1 MKIEDFRPIRSQD
14 SAPIKFD
21 WLLTQESDWII
32 WTNQKITLIIFWLV
46 KNGKDW
52 NPAIPLVKRIF
63 LVPDH
68 IWPKTIKGQ
77 PALTHVIR
85 NYVLLLV
92 VPPLCLW
99 WVAHIVTKA
108 LRLKILPGQQLPLFP
123 NPPTLLT
130 CHLTG
135 KPGEPC
141 RPAPPPA
148 APSTRDSSTSTSHR
162 GRSDAHKLPTPG
174 RPAGLTRQPNGH
186 STWWQRHY
194 GRHNDVV
201 FASCVR
207 WAETPAQ
214 QHSWHVQQ
222 PSTLMTNCRP
232 NEGRTKKY
240 RKKWIFTLCTTA
252 ALGVNVRE

>member
-99 WVAHIVTKA
+99 WVTHSDESAQAQNSSRATTTLVS
-108 LRLKILPGQQLPLFP
+108 Q
-123 NPPTLLT
+123 PP
-130 CHLTG
+130 
-135 KPGEPC
+135 
-141 RPAPPPA
+141 
-148 APSTRDSSTSTSHR
+148 
-162 GRSDAHKLPTPG
+162 
-174 RPAGLTRQPNGH
+174 H
-186 STWWQRHY
+186 STDKKRVKSSLISNEYKIRFKFIFPHFLKSHLCY
-194 GRHNDVV
+194 H
-201 FASCVR
+201 
-207 WAETPAQ
+207 TPQ
-214 QHSWHVQQ
+214 MQYIY
-222 PSTLMTNCRP
+222 TL
-232 NEGRTKKY
+232 
-240 RKKWIFTLCTTA
+240 WDWLD
-252 ALGVNVRE
+252 

>member
-99 WVAHIVTKA
+99 WVTHSDESAQAQNSSRATTTLVSQPPHSTKLKCVQVTA
-108 LRLKILPGQQLPLFP
+108 WCRQA
-123 NPPTLLT
+123 T
-130 CHLTG
+130 CHYLSQFWPRCKSPYG
-135 KPGEPC
+135 IS
-141 RPAPPPA
+141 RP
-148 APSTRDSSTSTSHR
+148 
-162 GRSDAHKLPTPG
+162 
-174 RPAGLTRQPNGH
+174 Q
-186 STWWQRHY
+186 W
-194 GRHNDVV
+194 V
-201 FASCVR
+201 
-207 WAETPAQ
+207 
-214 QHSWHVQQ
+214 
-222 PSTLMTNCRP
+222 
-232 NEGRTKKY
+232 
-240 RKKWIFTLCTTA
+240 
-252 ALGVNVRE
+252 

>member
-99 WVAHIVTKA
+99 WVTHSDESAQAQNSSRATTTLVSQPPHSTTVLMQAKCQKNQI
-108 LRLKILPGQQLPLFP
+108 KIEGAYTVWRKWTDDRQQ
-123 NPPTLLT
+123 TMM
-130 CHLTG
+130 
-135 KPGEPC
+135 
-141 RPAPPPA
+141 
-148 APSTRDSSTSTSHR
+148 DR
-162 GRSDAHKLPTPG
+162 GRMDGTGLDKL
-174 RPAGLTRQPNGH
+174 
-186 STWWQRHY
+186 
-194 GRHNDVV
+194 
-201 FASCVR
+201 C
-207 WAETPAQ
+207 Q
-214 QHSWHVQQ
+214 QWS
-222 PSTLMTNCRP
+222 
-232 NEGRTKKY
+232 
-240 RKKWIFTLCTTA
+240 
-252 ALGVNVRE
+252 

>member
-85 NYVLLLV
+85 NYLLLLV

-99 WVAHIVTKA
+99 WVTHSDESAQAQNSSRATTTLVSQPPHSTYGYKFMSTCEIA
-108 LRLKILPGQQLPLFP
+108 LRWTPQNTFDNESALVQVNGLVPSGLCLKWWWCAVKHICIPRHHRVKCNTCIHSFYAKVKEKYTWNVVNFCLKSDV
-123 NPPTLLT
+123 TMVLLI
-130 CHLTG
+130 
-135 KPGEPC
+135 
-141 RPAPPPA
+141 
-148 APSTRDSSTSTSHR
+148 
-162 GRSDAHKLPTPG
+162 
-174 RPAGLTRQPNGH
+174 
-186 STWWQRHY
+186 
-194 GRHNDVV
+194 
-201 FASCVR
+201 
-207 WAETPAQ
+207 
-214 QHSWHVQQ
+214 
-222 PSTLMTNCRP
+222 
-232 NEGRTKKY
+232 Y
-240 RKKWIFTLCTTA
+240 RVL
-252 ALGVNVRE
+252 

>member
-99 WVAHIVTKA
+99 WVTHSDESAQAQNSSRATTTLVS
-108 LRLKILPGQQLPLFP
+108 Q
-123 NPPTLLT
+123 PP
-130 CHLTG
+130 
-135 KPGEPC
+135 
-141 RPAPPPA
+141 
-148 APSTRDSSTSTSHR
+148 
-162 GRSDAHKLPTPG
+162 
-174 RPAGLTRQPNGH
+174 H
-186 STWWQRHY
+186 STDFEWVLRRTYLIWCIEARWCIYMY
-194 GRHNDVV
+194 G
-201 FASCVR
+201 S
-207 WAETPAQ
+207 
-214 QHSWHVQQ
+214 
-222 PSTLMTNCRP
+222 
-232 NEGRTKKY
+232 
-240 RKKWIFTLCTTA
+240 
-252 ALGVNVRE
+252 VN

>member
-99 WVAHIVTKA
+99 WVTHSDESAQAQNSSRATTTLVS
-108 LRLKILPGQQLPLFP
+108 Q
-123 NPPTLLT
+123 PP
-130 CHLTG
+130 
-135 KPGEPC
+135 
-141 RPAPPPA
+141 
-148 APSTRDSSTSTSHR
+148 
-162 GRSDAHKLPTPG
+162 
-174 RPAGLTRQPNGH
+174 H
-186 STWWQRHY
+186 STDFLNY
-194 GRHNDVV
+194 GDPWFELRRSVI
-201 FASCVR
+201 
-207 WAETPAQ
+207 
-214 QHSWHVQQ
+214 
-222 PSTLMTNCRP
+222 
-232 NEGRTKKY
+232 
-240 RKKWIFTLCTTA
+240 WITGFPTIIWKSILSIHFKFNVCICW
-252 ALGVNVRE
+252 VNVQI

>member
-99 WVAHIVTKA
+99 WVTHAVTKA

-123 NPPTLLT
+123 NPPLYWLVTQQANRGNLADQLRLLQ
-130 CHLTG
+130 LPQ
-135 KPGEPC
+135 PGTHQHRPHTEDAVTPTNSLHQGD
-141 RPAPPPA
+141 RPASPA
-148 APSTRDSSTSTSHR
+148 NQTGTRRGDSVIADVIMTLSSRRVSS
-162 GRSDAHKLPTPG
+162 GQK
-174 RPAGLTRQPNGH
+174 RQPNNTFGAAAVH
-186 STWWQRHY
+186 
-194 GRHNDVV
+194 
-201 FASCVR
+201 
-207 WAETPAQ
+207 P
-214 QHSWHVQQ
+214 
-222 PSTLMTNCRP
+222 MTNCRP
-232 NEGRTKKY
+232 NDGRTKEY

>member
-14 SAPIKFD
+14 SAPIKLD

-99 WVAHIVTKA
+99 WVTHSDESAQAQNSSRATTTLVSQPPHHTNWTKYSSY
-108 LRLKILPGQQLPLFP
+108 KCGISPWSWIQLPM
-123 NPPTLLT
+123 
-130 CHLTG
+130 
-135 KPGEPC
+135 
-141 RPAPPPA
+141 
-148 APSTRDSSTSTSHR
+148 
-162 GRSDAHKLPTPG
+162 SDL
-174 RPAGLTRQPNGH
+174 
-186 STWWQRHY
+186 
-194 GRHNDVV
+194 
-201 FASCVR
+201 C
-207 WAETPAQ
+207 WAIMLI
-214 QHSWHVQQ
+214 V
-222 PSTLMTNCRP
+222 
-232 NEGRTKKY
+232 KKY
-240 RKKWIFTLCTTA
+240 STCKESVQSIEWNCIFLYLTLPM
-252 ALGVNVRE
+252 L

>member
-52 NPAIPLVKRIF
+52 NPAIPLFKRIF

-99 WVAHIVTKA
+99 WVTHSDESAQAQNSSRATTTLVS
-108 LRLKILPGQQLPLFP
+108 Q
-123 NPPTLLT
+123 PP
-130 CHLTG
+130 
-135 KPGEPC
+135 
-141 RPAPPPA
+141 
-148 APSTRDSSTSTSHR
+148 
-162 GRSDAHKLPTPG
+162 
-174 RPAGLTRQPNGH
+174 H
-186 STWWQRHY
+186 STILCQVKRDVAAWKRLGCPQGNQRTWWRI
-194 GRHNDVV
+194 V
-201 FASCVR
+201 A
-207 WAETPAQ
+207 TPYTGL
-214 QHSWHVQQ
+214 V
-222 PSTLMTNCRP
+222 
-232 NEGRTKKY
+232 
-240 RKKWIFTLCTTA
+240 
-252 ALGVNVRE
+252 

>member
-99 WVAHIVTKA
+99 WVTHSDESAQAQNSSRATTTLVS
-108 LRLKILPGQQLPLFP
+108 Q
-123 NPPTLLT
+123 PP
-130 CHLTG
+130 
-135 KPGEPC
+135 
-141 RPAPPPA
+141 
-148 APSTRDSSTSTSHR
+148 
-162 GRSDAHKLPTPG
+162 
-174 RPAGLTRQPNGH
+174 H
-186 STWWQRHY
+186 STY
-194 GRHNDVV
+194 LFKIKMNMC
-201 FASCVR
+201 CVE
-207 WAETPAQ
+207 AFC
-214 QHSWHVQQ
+214 V
-222 PSTLMTNCRP
+222 
-232 NEGRTKKY
+232 Y
-240 RKKWIFTLCTTA
+240 RILYCKFLRKT
-252 ALGVNVRE
+252 LGVSSILWWSIHIWYQDLFAIIFF

>member
-52 NPAIPLVKRIF
+52 NPGIPLVKCIF

-99 WVAHIVTKA
+99 WVTHSDESAQAQNSSRATTTLVS
-108 LRLKILPGQQLPLFP
+108 Q
-123 NPPTLLT
+123 PPHSTDLSLNGY
-130 CHLTG
+130 TG
-135 KPGEPC
+135 G
-141 RPAPPPA
+141 
-148 APSTRDSSTSTSHR
+148 T
-162 GRSDAHKLPTPG
+162 LPT
-174 RPAGLTRQPNGH
+174 
-186 STWWQRHY
+186 SS
-194 GRHNDVV
+194 
-201 FASCVR
+201 ASCSSLN
-207 WAETPAQ
+207 Q
-214 QHSWHVQQ
+214 GLINIDL
-222 PSTLMTNCRP
+222 TL
-232 NEGRTKKY
+232 RTQ
-240 RKKWIFTLCTTA
+240 
-252 ALGVNVRE
+252 